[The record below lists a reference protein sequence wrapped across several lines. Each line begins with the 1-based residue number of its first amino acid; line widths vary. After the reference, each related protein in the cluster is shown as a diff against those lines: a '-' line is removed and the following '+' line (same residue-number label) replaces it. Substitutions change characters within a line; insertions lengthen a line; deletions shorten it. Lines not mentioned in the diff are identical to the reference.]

1 MHVGPG
7 SKSSEKKMGDPMK
20 YALAA
25 IAILAATSASAN
37 DPLLEDAIEFTGQIF
52 HLDTGVPG
60 LVIAAVR
67 GDESA
72 VFGFGEVARG
82 SGLEPDA
89 DTVIGV
95 GSVTKTFTGLSLA
108 SLAAQGVVS
117 LTDPVGPHA
126 GVVDA
131 LPEEDGRQ
139 IRLIDLATHSS
150 GLPRELEPVEGVEKY
165 SDASFAANLSDGP
178 LLFAPAS
185 GVLYSNVGFDVLAM
199 SLSDIA
205 GAPYADL
212 LKSDV
217 LDRIGL
223 ISTSYERPQGA
234 NAMAGY
240 DWNGNEIDPGD
251 PIENR
256 EGASGLYTTANDML
270 QYLRW
275 NLDRFGEKDAEV
287 RALSHAAWL
296 IRDGLDPV
304 SGMDESGHMNAMG
317 LGWVIMM
324 PEGDRPLII
333 QKAGGT
339 NGVFS
344 YLAFAPSRGVGVFMA
359 INQFNFS
366 AGTEMAQVVNGLI
379 ASLAPR

>member
-1 MHVGPG
+1 MR
-7 SKSSEKKMGDPMK
+7 

-25 IAILAATSASAN
+25 LAIFTATSASAN
-37 DPLLEDAIEFTGQIF
+37 DPLLDDAVEFTGQIF

-72 VFGFGEVARG
+72 VFGFGEVAKG
-82 SGLEPDA
+82 SGREPDA

-108 SLAAQGVVS
+108 SLAANGTVS
-117 LTDPVGPHA
+117 LTDSAGPHA

-131 LPEEDGRQ
+131 LPEKDGRA

-150 GLPRELEPVEGVEKY
+150 GLPRELAPVDGAEKY
-165 SDASFAANLSDGP
+165 SDASFAANLSDDP
-178 LLFAPAS
+178 LLFAP
-185 GVLYSNVGFDVLAM
+185 GTGILYSNVGFDVLAM
-199 SLSDIA
+199 SLSDMA

-212 LKSDV
+212 LKSEV
-217 LDRIGL
+217 LDPIGL
-223 ISTSYERPQGA
+223 TSTGYARPQGE
-234 NAMAGY
+234 NAMVGY
-240 DWNGNEIDPGD
+240 DWNGNEMDPGD
-251 PIENR
+251 PIANR
-256 EGASGLYTTANDML
+256 QGASGLYTTANDML

-275 NLDRFGEKDAEV
+275 NLDRFGENDAEA

-304 SGMDESGHMNAMG
+304 YGMDESGHMNAMG

-324 PEGDRPLII
+324 PENDRPLII

-344 YLAFAPSRGVGVFMA
+344 YLAFAPTRGVGVFIS

-366 AGTEMAQVVNGLI
+366 ASMEMAQVVNELI
-379 ASLAPR
+379 ATLAPR